1 MTPIQAPPGMSESAV
16 DMSPEA
22 IMSRLEMIG
31 QLNELCHF
39 LASGKILSRA
49 ENIEPHD
56 KSVSSRTIANQS
68 PHSERRTCEVRP
80 SSESIISE
88 HLK

>member
-1 MTPIQAPPGMSESAV
+1 MTPIQTPPGMSESAV

-31 QLNELCHF
+31 QLNELCRF

-49 ENIEPHD
+49 EITEPHD
-56 KSVSSRTIANQS
+56 KSASSATARNQT
-68 PHSERRTCEVRP
+68 PHSECRP
-80 SSESIISE
+80 
-88 HLK
+88 